1 MYICSEQGETVP
13 HLHFTQMSCKQR
25 ERKKE
30 RKSERGEIS
39 ADALVKVET
48 AKRKCLTVRTTFVVN
63 SIKFKQCWSLNN
75 TPVARLA
82 DEDCRE
88 ER

>member
-1 MYICSEQGETVP
+1 MLRAGRNRSSLTLYTDVLQA
-13 HLHFTQMSCKQR
+13 